1 MKLSE
6 NTISVLKNFATIN
19 QNLLIRE
26 GNTLTT
32 MSAMKNIVAQAEVE
46 ETFPKEIAI
55 YDLNEFLSSLSL
67 FSNPLLQFGEN
78 SVLIV
83 EENNNYN
90 ALKYFY
96 SDPSVVTT
104 PSKSITMPETEVSFN
119 LKSSDLTKLK
129 RAAGVI
135 GAPDMSLTQQGQDVM
150 LSVCDKKNDTAN
162 TYSLDVDTNGTNSDN
177 YRFYF
182 KVENLKLIDGDY
194 TVAVSSKN
202 ISHFKNG
209 QVEYWIALEPDS
221 TYEA

>member
-1 MKLSE
+1 
-6 NTISVLKNFATIN
+6 
-19 QNLLIRE
+19 
-26 GNTLTT
+26 
-32 MSAMKNIVAQAEVE
+32 
-46 ETFPKEIAI
+46 
-55 YDLNEFLSSLSL
+55 
-67 FSNPLLQFGEN
+67 
-78 SVLIV
+78 
-83 EENNNYN
+83 
-90 ALKYFY
+90 
-96 SDPSVVTT
+96 
-104 PSKSITMPETEVSFN
+104 
-119 LKSSDLTKLK
+119 
-129 RAAGVI
+129 
-135 GAPDMSLTQQGQDVM
+135 M